1 MALGLALLGSA
12 TQAQTLTAHP
22 GTAPLTLQALFEQA
36 WQREPEAQSAALRRD
51 AAQAAHQPQCHQQSD
66 SEARRK
72 RGNDHQRPG
81 GSIRHDMSLED
92 AQTGISRG
100 SGPGGPSMISSR

>member
-1 MALGLALLGSA
+1 MQSTKRRHHAPAAAVAAMALGLALLGSA

-51 AAQAAHQPQCHQQSD
+51 AAQAAH
-66 SEARRK
+66 
-72 RGNDHQRPG
+72 
-81 GSIRHDMSLED
+81 
-92 AQTGISRG
+92 
-100 SGPGGPSMISSR
+100 